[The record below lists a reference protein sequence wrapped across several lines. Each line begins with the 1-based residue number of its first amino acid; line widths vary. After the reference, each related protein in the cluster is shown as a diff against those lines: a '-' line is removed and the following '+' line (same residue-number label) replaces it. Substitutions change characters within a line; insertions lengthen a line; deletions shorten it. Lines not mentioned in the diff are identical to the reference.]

1 MRFSLIF
8 VATLLSA
15 QSPGYEL
22 LSGAYQA
29 LQAGAY
35 EQAIAGFE
43 KALVLEPNRAAIHKD
58 AAYACLKIGEN
69 RVAREH
75 FKRAMEL
82 NPADYAAALEYAFLS
97 FEAPDHAIAA
107 KAQARRVFDRVRHQ
121 TADPVAAATAE
132 QAFQNIDKPLAQGI
146 ARWSAALAG
155 ASPTFSVHHELAEL
169 AEQRDNWDLA
179 AEHYLAAWHLEPQR
193 KSVLV
198 AIGRVERLRDRP
210 EQATAALLAASRGGE
225 PYAADQA
232 RELLPVRYP
241 YVYEF
246 RNAIALDPANTEL
259 HRELAYLLLRMEQKA
274 DAEVEFAHIA
284 VSDQTDLLSAAQL
297 GFLLLARGDRNR
309 AMPLLTRVLKG
320 TDEQLANSVRTALN
334 LPHSLTAAVMPAADA
349 DARVMYERSYRA
361 GYLQDALR
369 YLKIAHEANPEDYS
383 VMLKM
388 GWTYNLL
395 HQDRNA
401 LDWFRQAR
409 DSSNPDVSRE
419 AKHAFDNLRPEFARV
434 RLTAWLLPFYSTR
447 WHDAFSYG
455 QVKAELRLDHVAI
468 RPYLSVRFIGDT
480 RQNTPGPNPQ
490 SLSES
495 SFLLAVGASTRV
507 HGVTLWGEVGRA
519 VNYTNSRTLPDYRG
533 GASWAKGW
541 GRMMGSEAPGF
552 FLETNADEVFL
563 SRFRNDMLTYS
574 QWRGGWT
581 QHGVQLLWN
590 ANLTVDTKRQYWANF
605 VETGPGL
612 RFRLPGA
619 PPGLMLSVSGLRGAY
634 LINFDNPRRPNFFD
648 LRAGFWYAFTH

>member
-8 VATLLSA
+8 ITTLLCA

-22 LSGAYQA
+22 LTGAYQA
-29 LQAGAY
+29 LKAGSY

-43 KALVLEPNRAAIHKD
+43 KALALDPGLAAIHKD

-69 RVAREH
+69 RVARGH
-75 FKRAMEL
+75 FKRAIEL
-82 NPADYAAALEYAFLS
+82 NPADYPAALEYAFLS
-97 FEAPDHAIAA
+97 FEAPDHPIPA
-107 KAQARRVFDRVRHQ
+107 KAEARRVFDRVRHQ
-121 TADPVAAATAE
+121 SSNPAAAATAE
-132 QAFQNIDKPLAQGI
+132 QAFQNIDKPLAEGI

-155 ASPTFSVHHELAEL
+155 AAPTFSVHHELAEL

-179 AEHYLAAWHLEPQR
+179 AEHYLAAWHLEPRR

-198 AIGRVERLRDRP
+198 SIGRVERSRNRP

-259 HRELAYLLLRMEQKA
+259 HRELAYLLLSMEQKA

-284 VSDQTDLLSAAQL
+284 ASDPADLLTAAQL
-297 GFLLLARGDRNR
+297 GFLLLARGDRNH

-320 TDEQLANSVRTALN
+320 GDEQLANSVRTALN
-334 LPHSLTAAVMPAADA
+334 LPHELSAPVVAAGEA

-369 YLKIAHEANPEDYS
+369 YLKLANEANPEDYA
-383 VMLKM
+383 VILKM

-401 LDWFRQAR
+401 LDWFRRAR
-409 DSSNPDVSRE
+409 ESSDPEVAGE
-419 AKHAFDNLRPEFARV
+419 AKHAFNNLRPEFARI
-434 RLTAWLLPFYSTR
+434 RMTGWLLPFYSTR

-455 QVKAELRLDHVAI
+455 QVKAELRLDSLQI
-468 RPYLSVRFIGDT
+468 RPYLSVRFIGDK
-480 RQNTPGPNPQ
+480 RLNTPGPNPQ

-495 SFLLAVGASTRV
+495 SFLLAAGVSTRV
-507 HGVTLWGEVGRA
+507 HGVTLWGEAGRA
-519 VNYTNSRTLPDYRG
+519 VSYTTRKTLPDYRG
-533 GASWAKGW
+533 GASWARGW
-541 GRMMGSEAPGF
+541 GRMMSSEASGL

-563 SRFRNDMLTYS
+563 SRFGNDLLTYS

-581 QHGVQLLWN
+581 QHGVQFLWN
-590 ANLTVDTKRQYWANF
+590 ANVTVDTKRQYWANL
-605 VETGPGL
+605 VETGPGI
-612 RFRLPGA
+612 RFRVPGA
-619 PPGLMLSVSGLRGAY
+619 PAGLLFSVSGFRGAY
-634 LINFDNPRRPNFFD
+634 LVNFDNPHHPNFFD